1 LIEDLFV
8 PVITPFDRSGHVD
21 RDALAAHCAWTVAQ
35 GARGVMLFGTTGE
48 GPSISVDEKIA
59 TARALTLDLPA
70 VEVIGSV
77 TENSTTDAVRCAR
90 GYNDL
95 GLAAVLVLPPFYFRE
110 GSGDGDGLVRFFEV
124 MARAARIPLMAY
136 HIPGLAPAVPMRVL
150 ADLDLWGAKD
160 SGGDL
165 AYTRAVLETGKSVM
179 VGAEATITDAVRGGA
194 SGTIAGMGNLM
205 PGELARICAAARAG
219 DDTEANRLLAIVLR
233 VQAAVL
239 RCAPDMEWI
248 AAFKQIATYL
258 HRIEL
263 GGVREPLMSR
273 ADYLTGEVLDALARR
288 DSAAGLPGP
297 AAVDEPCQ
305 PVYVCG

>member
-1 LIEDLFV
+1 
-8 PVITPFDRSGHVD
+8 
-21 RDALAAHCAWTVAQ
+21 
-35 GARGVMLFGTTGE
+35 
-48 GPSISVDEKIA
+48 VDEKIA
-59 TARALTLDLPA
+59 AARALTLDLPT

-110 GSGDGDGLVRFFEV
+110 SNGDGDGLVRFFEV
-124 MARAARIPLMAY
+124 MAQAARIPLLAY
-136 HIPGLAPAVPMRVL
+136 HIPGLAPAVPMRVI

-165 AYTRAVLETGKSVM
+165 AYTRAVLEAGKSVM
-179 VGAEATITDAVRGGA
+179 VGAESTIIDAVRGGA
-194 SGTIAGMGNLM
+194 SGTIAGMGNLL
-205 PGELARICAAARAG
+205 PGELARICVAARAG
-219 DDTEANRLLAIVLR
+219 DFSEANRLLAIVLS

-239 RCAPDMEWI
+239 GCAPGMEWI

-258 HRIEL
+258 HRVEL

-273 ADYLTGEVLDALARR
+273 ADYLTGEVLDALALR
-288 DSAAGLPGP
+288 DVAAG
-297 AAVDEPCQ
+297 
-305 PVYVCG
+305 